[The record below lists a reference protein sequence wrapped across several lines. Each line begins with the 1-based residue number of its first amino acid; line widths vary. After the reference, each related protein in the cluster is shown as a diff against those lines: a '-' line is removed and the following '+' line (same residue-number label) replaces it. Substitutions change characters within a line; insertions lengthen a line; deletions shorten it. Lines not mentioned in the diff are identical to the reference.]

1 MKKPVLICTLF
12 AGAVLAAGSAQ
23 AQGAITDGGV
33 YKMTHYGVMADGS
46 AAQFGVPAGTALCMD
61 VDSNLATAG
70 TSIGQWG
77 DNGIDAQRFVFTLQP
92 DGSYKIRHLG
102 TVMYVQ
108 PVALNK
114 AQGTRIEQNVLVS
127 ANDDAQ
133 RWFVTDPNNNGRYKL
148 TLKNST
154 NAQNVSQVLEVGF
167 ASAAPG
173 ARVNLYDDN
182 NFEPA
187 QRWVLTRTAIVS
199 ATRNAAGSTLWLQAF
214 PNPLAPGQGLSLR
227 VEAQRKGAAEVEV
240 LDVMG
245 RRVHSQTAE
254 LLVGGNPLALTN
266 APLAPGLYLVRVH
279 QGTFVQQTQ
288 VVQQ

>member
-1 MKKPVLICTLF
+1 MKKNVLF
-12 AGAVLAAGSAQ
+12 ASLAAVCLLGAAHSAQ
-23 AQGAITDGGV
+23 AQGAIVNGAT
-33 YKMTHYGVMADGS
+33 YKLTHYEVVADGS
-46 AAQFGVPAGTALCMD
+46 AVQFGVPVGTALCMD
-61 VDSNLATAG
+61 VDNNLATAG

-77 DNGIDAQRFVFTLQP
+77 DNGNDAQRFIFELQA
-92 DGSYKIRHLG
+92 DGSYKFRHKG

-114 AQGTRIEQNVLVS
+114 AQGTRIEQNVLVTV
-127 ANDDAQ
+127 NDDAQ
-133 RWFVTDPNNNGRYKL
+133 RWLITDPNNNGRYKF
-148 TLKNST
+148 TLKNSA
-154 NAQNVSQVLEVGF
+154 NAQNISQVLEVGF

-182 NFEPA
+182 GFEPA
-187 QRWVLTRTAIVS
+187 QRWQMLRVVL
-199 ATRNAAGSTLWLQAF
+199 ATKNAADAQLWLQAF

-227 VEAQRKGAAEVEV
+227 VEAQRKGTAEVEV
-240 LDVMG
+240 LDVTG

-279 QGTFVQQTQ
+279 QGTFVQQIQ

>member
-1 MKKPVLICTLF
+1 
-12 AGAVLAAGSAQ
+12 
-23 AQGAITDGGV
+23 
-33 YKMTHYGVMADGS
+33 
-46 AAQFGVPAGTALCMD
+46 
-61 VDSNLATAG
+61 
-70 TSIGQWG
+70 
-77 DNGIDAQRFVFTLQP
+77 
-92 DGSYKIRHLG
+92 
-102 TVMYVQ
+102 MYVQ
-108 PVALNK
+108 TVGLSK
-114 AQGTRIEQNVLVS
+114 AVNTELQQYMLLATG
-127 ANDDAQ
+127 DDAQ
-133 RWFVTDPNNNGRYKL
+133 RWLITDPNNNGRYKL

-154 NAQNVSQVLEVGF
+154 NAQNIAQVLEVGF

-227 VEAQRKGAAEVEV
+227 VEAQRKGTAEVEV

-245 RRVHSQTAE
+245 RRVHSQTTE
-254 LLVGGNPLALTN
+254 LLLGGNPLALTN

-279 QGTFVQQTQ
+279 QGAFVQQTQ

>member
-1 MKKPVLICTLF
+1 MKKTVLIGSLLV
-12 AGAVLAAGSAQ
+12 GSVLTAGSAQ
-23 AQGAITDGGV
+23 AQGAIVNGAS
-33 YKMTHYGVMADGS
+33 YKLTHFDVPADGS
-46 AAQFGVPAGTALCMD
+46 AAAYGVPAGSALCMD
-61 VDSNLATAG
+61 VDNNLATAG

-77 DNGIDAQRFVFTLQP
+77 DNGNDAQRYIFELQA
-92 DGSYKIRHLG
+92 DGSYKFRHKG

-114 AQGTRIEQNVLVS
+114 AQGTRIEQNVLVT

-133 RWFVTDPNNNGRYKL
+133 RWLITDPNSNGRYKF
-148 TLKNST
+148 TLKNSA
-154 NAQNVSQVLEVGF
+154 NAQNISQVLEVGF

-182 NFEPA
+182 GFEKA
-187 QRWVLTRTAIVS
+187 QRWQMLRVVL
-199 ATRNAAGSTLWLQAF
+199 ATKNAADAQLWLQAF

-227 VEAQRKGAAEVEV
+227 VEAQHKGLAEVEV

-254 LLVGGNPLALTN
+254 LVAGGNPLALTN
-266 APLAPGLYLVRVH
+266 APLAPGLSLVRVH